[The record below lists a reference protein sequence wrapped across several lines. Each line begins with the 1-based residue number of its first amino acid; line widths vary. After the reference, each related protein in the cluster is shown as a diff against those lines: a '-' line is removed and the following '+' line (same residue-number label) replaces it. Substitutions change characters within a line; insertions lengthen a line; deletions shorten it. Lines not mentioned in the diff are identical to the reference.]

1 MTWAAHPENH
11 GHERAAGRQSSE
23 HRAPQER
30 RPPSAGLPQRP
41 APRPQ
46 RRGQRAR
53 PPRPPG
59 LRAGASPPPADGVRG
74 DGSALLP
81 RPARPSRA
89 AARPPPPSPAAAA
102 PPRRHRAVSGAHPV
116 PQSTTQAGSRPAML
130 LGSDGA
136 GDGGQPS
143 ARSGFA
149 RLRLRGRGHFR
160 KADTPPPRPHARPG
174 EPKMA
179 DPPLPA
185 RSGGEGGR
193 DKPSLTSD
201 LVVAPL
207 RGGAK
212 WSGREDFFN
221 LNSWLPEGLQGGS
234 RGRVYFNA
242 GKLREG
248 GAGFCGGNRVLKMT
262 RGWFPAASASDG
274 CRQLPLP
281 GHGEPSP

>member
-1 MTWAAHPENH
+1 M
-11 GHERAAGRQSSE
+11 
-23 HRAPQER
+23 
-30 RPPSAGLPQRP
+30 
-41 APRPQ
+41 
-46 RRGQRAR
+46 
-53 PPRPPG
+53 
-59 LRAGASPPPADGVRG
+59 RG